1 MYLQKQHQQQQQEH
15 HQLGR
20 PPQYQFYPAAPPSS
34 PAAPTPVAPPVT
46 IGAESAIAKA
56 STAGRPLAA
65 AGPSAASAPAL
76 LEPPAATLPVLI
88 VPGFMS
94 SGLEVRQSTLK
105 PEWKGQRLWMSLA
118 KLGLNSLHTG
128 GGVYESFMNDVQP
141 ALAAANPVAGAPMT
155 APPLPDSQQDFQHT
169 IAVASNQSAVMP
181 PAQHVFQHAHQRS
194 SSGLPTWHWQH
205 PHEQEDR
212 AALEAE
218 EARRHLKNR
227 WLEHLMLKGPDKEAE
242 GMEVRAIE
250 GMAGIDFLEP
260 GALSHLTYVF
270 GPVIKALQQ
279 SGYAEGKNMEAA
291 SYDWRLAPQVLNQRD
306 KYFEEMATR
315 IERLD
320 EGSGVAVLGH
330 SMGNKVVQYFLSYMK
345 QTRGQAWLDSHVHS
359 WIACGAPT
367 LGAAAAARATLVG
380 DRMGLETFL
389 SMNEAIAM
397 GRSFSSAPWLFP
409 LGLHAQSSVYLR
421 RQGMLEIR
429 CDSAD
434 FYRSMGFDPNSA
446 VELAVQVDWGSHV
459 DVLRSDQSSVFDGD
473 KAIWPKSGVVVFGA
487 PPEMPPNANVTIF
500 IKERKWLQDQCDC
513 YPGVWCFLKWTLFF
527 PITMIALAFY
537 ILRAFMFM
545 RNIINE
551 WCTGRGGWGI
561 ARGSTTPLSLN
572 FLEGHRGRWI
582 TIDTPMPE
590 SPTWPC
596 FHFCRSW
603 WKSPGK
609 VQLELRWRRAEDL
622 HREYLGGPIISSP
635 TGIADNGAMPAAVSV
650 QHGNRSEEVYDRV
663 SLKQMMQLEGCKQV
677 ESTWDSYYANDPLY
691 DHTGTNDCPPI
702 RRVVAINGVN
712 SRSEVGLALCINNKR
727 LDCTSDL
734 DCRYTLDTEAVLAPG
749 MACSTRCTIKNGI
762 IWEEPSN
769 SPEELPSGDGT
780 VPIVSLRR
788 SREWADRLDYR
799 EVNIDKAGHR
809 EMLADKRFHQ
819 AVLEALV
826 PTA

>member
-1 MYLQKQHQQQQQEH
+1 
-15 HQLGR
+15 
-20 PPQYQFYPAAPPSS
+20 
-34 PAAPTPVAPPVT
+34 
-46 IGAESAIAKA
+46 
-56 STAGRPLAA
+56 
-65 AGPSAASAPAL
+65 
-76 LEPPAATLPVLI
+76 
-88 VPGFMS
+88 
-94 SGLEVRQSTLK
+94 
-105 PEWKGQRLWMSLA
+105 
-118 KLGLNSLHTG
+118 
-128 GGVYESFMNDVQP
+128 
-141 ALAAANPVAGAPMT
+141 
-155 APPLPDSQQDFQHT
+155 
-169 IAVASNQSAVMP
+169 
-181 PAQHVFQHAHQRS
+181 
-194 SSGLPTWHWQH
+194 
-205 PHEQEDR
+205 
-212 AALEAE
+212 
-218 EARRHLKNR
+218 
-227 WLEHLMLKGPDKEAE
+227 MLTGPDKEAD
-242 GMEVRAIE
+242 GMEIRAIE

-429 CDSAD
+429 CDSVI
-434 FYRSMGFDPNSA
+434 FHRSMGFRGNSD

-459 DVLRSDQSSVFDGD
+459 GVLRTARSFLVDRR
-473 KAIWPKSGVVVFGA
+473 KAAWPKSGLLTFGA
-487 PPEMPPNANVTIF
+487 PPEMPHNANVKIF
-500 IKERKWLQDQCDC
+500 IKERERIQDRCNCC
-513 YPGVWCFLKWTLFF
+513 YPGFWCFFQWTLFF
-527 PITMIALAFY
+527 PITMIAFAFN
-537 ILRAFMFM
+537 ILLGFWRAQK
-545 RNIINE
+545 IIRA
-551 WCTGRGGWGI
+551 WGTGRGVWGTI
-561 ARGSTTPLSLN
+561 RGVTAPLSLG
-572 FLEGHRGRWI
+572 FLEGQRGRWI
-582 TIDTPMPE
+582 TIEAPMPE
-590 SPTWPC
+590 EPTWPC
-596 FHFCRSW
+596 FCCCRSW

-609 VQLELRWRRAEDL
+609 VNLEIRWRRAEDL
-622 HREYLGGPIISSP
+622 HREHLGGPILPSLAPQQAHI
-635 TGIADNGAMPAAVSV
+635 GIADNGAMPAAPSV
-650 QHGNRSEEVYDRV
+650 RHSKRFEEVYDRV
-663 SLKQMMQLEGCKQV
+663 SLKQILQLEGCKQV
-677 ESTWDSYYANDPLY
+677 ESAWDSYYANDPLY

-734 DCRYTLDTEAVLAPG
+734 DCRYTLDPEAVLAPG
-749 MACSTRCTIKNGI
+749 TSCSRRCTMKNGI
-762 IWEEPSN
+762 IYEEPSI

-780 VPIVSLRR
+780 VPIVSLLRA
-788 SREWADRLDYR
+788 REWADRLDYR
-799 EVNIDKAGHR
+799 EVSLEKAGHR
-809 EMLADKRFHQ
+809 EMLADKRFHR

-826 PTA
+826 PTE